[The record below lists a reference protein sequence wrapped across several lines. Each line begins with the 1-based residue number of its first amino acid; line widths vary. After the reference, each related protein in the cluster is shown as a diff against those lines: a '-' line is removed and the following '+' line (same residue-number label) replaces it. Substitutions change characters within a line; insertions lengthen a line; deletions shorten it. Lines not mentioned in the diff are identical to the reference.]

1 MEFAGIGFGDS
12 TSYLLENE
20 GIWLG
25 WSFQLPTLNGLV

>member
-1 MEFAGIGFGDS
+1 MEFVVIGFGDPKN
-12 TSYLLENE
+12 YLLENE

>member
-1 MEFAGIGFGDS
+1 MEFAVLGLIDPKN
-12 TSYLLENE
+12 YLLQKE